1 LNRKRLAFA
10 GRFCFPDPTM
20 QLLIGYLV
28 ALSVFLGGGYAGVQW
43 LLAPDDP
50 AVLAQNSRAE
60 SASSRLIN
68 AKKIR
73 DARALHRKQAE
84 SLAEDG
90 GKPATARNE
99 PDAVIADGEDR
110 PAKTAD
116 QPAARAAADAPK
128 DAVRPQ
134 VSEATGAANDPNLDA
149 RAEAGPV
156 VTPDKTKTVQ
166 NESEEQ
172 PRPAG
177 RADGEKVAARKSA
190 EAKSGPASA
199 RPAAHSEAS
208 VNKKQAVWKKKR
220 VERVASSSRKPVMMI
235 LRTIEFPDGRRE
247 QRLLPMAEARSGLAR
262 YGNVSAFADDN
273 DF

>member
-10 GRFCFPDPTM
+10 GRFPFSDRIM
-20 QLLIGYLV
+20 QLLIGYHV
-28 ALSVFLGGGYAGVQW
+28 ALAVFLGGGYAGVQW
-43 LLAPDDP
+43 LLAPDDRP
-50 AVLAQNSRAE
+50 ALAENSRHE

-84 SLAEDG
+84 SLAEG
-90 GKPATARNE
+90 GKPPVARNE
-99 PDAVIADGEDR
+99 PDAVVADGEDR
-110 PAKTAD
+110 SAKTTA
-116 QPAARAAADAPK
+116 QPATATAADAAN

-134 VSEATGAANDPNLDA
+134 VSEAPVVANDPKLDA
-149 RAEAGPV
+149 RAEAGPA
-156 VTPDKTKTVQ
+156 VTPEKTKAIPNQ
-166 NESEEQ
+166 AEAR

-177 RADGEKVAARKSA
+177 KADAEKVAAGKSA
-190 EAKSGPASA
+190 VAKAAAASEPA
-199 RPAAHSEAS
+199 AAHSEAP
-208 VNKKQAVWKKKR
+208 VNRKQAASKKKR
-220 VERVASSSRKPVMMI
+220 VERFASSSRKPVMMI

-262 YGNVSAFADDN
+262 YGNVSAFADDD

>member
-1 LNRKRLAFA
+1 
-10 GRFCFPDPTM
+10 M

-28 ALSVFLGGGYAGVQW
+28 ALAVFLGGGYAGVQW
-43 LLAPDDP
+43 LLTPDNP
-50 AVLAQNSRAE
+50 AALAQNSPPE

-90 GKPATARNE
+90 GKPMAARNE
-99 PDAVIADGEDR
+99 PDAVVADGEDR
-110 PAKTAD
+110 SAKTAD
-116 QPAARAAADAPK
+116 QPATRAAAEAPK

-134 VSEATGAANDPNLDA
+134 AAEATVAADDRKLDA
-149 RAEAGPV
+149 RAEANPAV
-156 VTPDKTKTVQ
+156 AAEKIKAVR
-166 NESEEQ
+166 NESQ
-172 PRPAG
+172 SQQRPG
-177 RADGEKVAARKSA
+177 GKNGGESAAARKSA
-190 EAKSGPASA
+190 EAKASPASESTA
-199 RPAAHSEAS
+199 DHSEVPA
-208 VNKKQAVWKKKR
+208 NKKQAVSKKKR

-247 QRLLPMAEARSGLAR
+247 QRLLPMAQAGFGSAR
-262 YGNVSAFADDN
+262 YGNVSAFADDD

>member
-1 LNRKRLAFA
+1 
-10 GRFCFPDPTM
+10 M
-20 QLLIGYLV
+20 QLLLGYLI

-43 LLAPDDP
+43 LLAPDNPP
-50 AVLAQNSRAE
+50 ALAENSRPE

-90 GKPATARNE
+90 SKPAPARNE
-99 PDAVIADGEDR
+99 PDAVVADGEDR
-110 PAKTAD
+110 SAKTAD
-116 QPAARAAADAPK
+116 QPATRAAADAPK

-134 VSEATGAANDPNLDA
+134 VSEATVAANDPNLDA
-149 RAEAGPV
+149 RAEASPG
-156 VTPDKTKTVQ
+156 VTPEKTKAVQ
-166 NESEEQ
+166 NEAEAQ

-177 RADGEKVAARKSA
+177 KKDVEIVATREPGEAKADPSSEPPAAR
-190 EAKSGPASA
+190 
-199 RPAAHSEAS
+199 SEAAI
-208 VNKKQAVWKKKR
+208 NKKQAASKKKR

-247 QRLLPMAEARSGLAR
+247 QRLLPMAETRSGLAR
-262 YGNVSAFADDN
+262 YGDISAFADDD